1 MFNSLGKSAHNKYK
15 ALQIYNQQVKKL
27 DMAPQDIQD
36 VIKLEAKLQSIGH
49 VDFVRNRSPAQ
60 LKMLRTNSIQ
70 NFIPWRAVWNGS
82 SVSTPNHL
90 VFDTS
95 QPTSPGTSFNDL
107 LAKDNSN
114 INKLV
119 EIVIRWYSHEI
130 EFHPDIK
137 KNSVQLKEEH

>member
-1 MFNSLGKSAHNKYK
+1 MFNSLGKSAHSKYK
-15 ALQIYNQQVKKL
+15 ALQIYNQQFKKL
-27 DMAPQDIQD
+27 DVAPQD

-60 LKMLRTNSIQ
+60 LKMLRPNSVQ

-95 QPTSPGTSFNDL
+95 QPTSPGTSFNEL
-107 LAKDNSN
+107 LAKD
-114 INKLV
+114 
-119 EIVIRWYSHEI
+119 
-130 EFHPDIK
+130 FAT
-137 KNSVQLKEEH
+137 